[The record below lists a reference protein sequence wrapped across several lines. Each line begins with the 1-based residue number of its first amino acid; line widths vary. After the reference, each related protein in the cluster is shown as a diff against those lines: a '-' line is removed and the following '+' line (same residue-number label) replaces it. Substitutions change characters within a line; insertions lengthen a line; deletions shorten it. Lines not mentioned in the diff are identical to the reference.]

1 VRRVLRGTGRI
12 ASRHPRKSRAAV
24 APLPALASVLRQ
36 GLLWAMGRGR
46 RNRKSSGPSLGTS
59 GELLD
64 AVRPASGQVVDED
77 EGWAVVG
84 RRGRTLDESVVQR
97 AATTQSDEAA
107 TSGDDRPLHVL
118 LPAAAQG
125 GAGDTWVAL
134 RGVARPVLSVAPM
147 MAWTDVHYRSLARML
162 TRRTLLYTEMIA
174 APSLLHAATQSPEAL
189 AALLAFPPSQHPI
202 AVQLGGC
209 DGKQMAAAAKHCV
222 AAGYDEVGINV
233 GCPSPIVASHK
244 FGAVLMKDPRRTAAI
259 AAAVV
264 DACAACGAPHATPV
278 SVKHR
283 LGVDDHDSYEE
294 LEEFVRLV
302 AETSGVTQFVVHA
315 RKAWLK
321 ELSPTLNLEV
331 PPVRSDGAILMST

>member
-1 VRRVLRGTGRI
+1 
-12 ASRHPRKSRAAV
+12 
-24 APLPALASVLRQ
+24 
-36 GLLWAMGRGR
+36 MGRGR
-46 RNRKSSGPSLGTS
+46 RNRKRSGQGTS
-59 GELLD
+59 GELLG
-64 AVRPASGQVVDED
+64 AVQAGTGQGGEEHGGEED
-77 EGWAVVG
+77 DGWAVVG
-84 RRGRTLDESVVQR
+84 RRGRTLDEALVQR
-97 AATTQSDEAA
+97 AATAQNDTVAAAEA
-107 TSGDDRPLHVL
+107 DRPLQVL

-125 GAGDTWVAL
+125 GAGDTWAAL
-134 RGVARPVLSVAPM
+134 RDVARPVLSVAPM
-147 MAWTDVHYRSLARML
+147 MAWTDVHYRSLARLM

-174 APSLLHAATQSPEAL
+174 APSLLHAAVNGPDAL
-189 AALLAFPPSQHPI
+189 ARLLDFPPSHRPL

-209 DGKQMAAAAKHCV
+209 DEKQMAAAARLCV

-264 DACAACGAPHATPV
+264 GACAACDAPGSHATPV
-278 SVKHR
+278 SLKHR

-294 LEEFVRLV
+294 LEEFVRIV
-302 AETSGVTQFVVHA
+302 AETAGITQFVVHA

-331 PPVRSDGAILMST
+331 PPVRYS